1 LIKYILITFTLL
13 TFVGSTLAQQIDTT
27 AAKPVAK
34 PLEDNRPKKAT
45 LYALIPGGGQIYNKS
60 YWKVPVIYVGYGVLV
75 YSYMFYSNEYNL
87 VREAYKQTINGETVT
102 NPDYANVPEDMLYNL
117 RESYRKNRDL
127 SAIGIA
133 GWYALGII
141 DAAVEAHLK
150 EFDVGDNLSL
160 KVKPSYQ
167 IAQTGVPN
175 FGVKIQAR
183 F

>member
-1 LIKYILITFTLL
+1 LIRYILITFSLL
-13 TFVGSTLAQQIDTT
+13 SFVGSTKAQQIDTT
-27 AAKPVAK
+27 APKSVVK

-60 YWKVPVIYVGYGVLV
+60 YWKAPVIYVGYGVLV
-75 YSYMFYSNEYNL
+75 YSYMFYNNEYNI
-87 VREAYKQTINGETVT
+87 VREAYRQTINGETVT

-117 RESYRKNRDL
+117 RESYRKYRDL
-127 SAIGIA
+127 SVIGVA
-133 GWYALGII
+133 AWYALGIV

-160 KVKPSYQ
+160 KLKPSYQ
-167 IAQTGVPN
+167 IAQTGLPN